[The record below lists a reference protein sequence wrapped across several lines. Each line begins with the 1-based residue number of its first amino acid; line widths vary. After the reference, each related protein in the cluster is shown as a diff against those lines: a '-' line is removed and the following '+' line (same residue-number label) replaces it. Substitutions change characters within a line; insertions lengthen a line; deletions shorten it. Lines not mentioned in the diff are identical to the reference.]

1 MEQIS
6 EVPISQ
12 FALAIKEKEKDI
24 DENRSGAQVYKI
36 WGHHE
41 TFLINRQGNLLERH
55 PGKRIRHQ
63 RA

>member
-24 DENRSGAQVYKI
+24 DENRSGVQVYKI

-41 TFLINRQGNLLERH
+41 TFLINRQGKTV
-55 PGKRIRHQ
+55 GKTSGEKD
-63 RA
+63 